1 MYPAMQLSVCLIVL
15 DLICCLR
22 DLLHVV
28 VEITDSQ
35 LLACSNMRVSDM
47 AMLALQILCAI
58 KAIADGLGHVKGLA
72 LPTLPVSTL
81 FFCTSKRGCDTQTLP
96 KEQREL
102 SVKGYSDQW
111 SRRPRSSSPSRWT
124 RQLRYCW
131 SRWNAAD
138 RCGRRA

>member
-58 KAIADGLGHVKGLA
+58 KAIADGLRHVNGLA

-81 FFCTSKRGCDTQTLP
+81 LFCTSQKGCDTQTLP
-96 KEQREL
+96 KEQPQL
-102 SVKGYSDQW
+102 SVKGYIQRSMATSASEQLTESVDKAASIVREQMEC
-111 SRRPRSSSPSRWT
+111 SR
-124 RQLRYCW
+124 
-131 SRWNAAD
+131 
-138 RCGRRA
+138 